1 MKQVFKRFLSLALAM
16 LMVLT
21 LLPAMTTTAW
31 AATSGT
37 VTDLADKNIG
47 LSFDG
52 TADNAW
58 TASSTQII
66 GKARSTSGSGCG
78 GGKDYRSTLT
88 ITNNKTTEA
97 TLSFDYTVVVSEG
110 TILVNNTTTTEAGN
124 FSQELVAG
132 GTITVEIESGSTSA
146 DTQITMSNVKLV
158 ADVSATVTFQPA
170 ENGSYT
176 VDGQNITEVYTHT
189 QSSMTAYQVAATP
202 AEGYRFKG
210 WYDVA
215 SGKCISTD
223 AKTALNF
230 DSDRTI
236 TARFVSKELALFEA
250 GGQVF
255 DDLNEAVA
263 YAQTNR
269 QSKIT
274 LATDGSISGT
284 YTIPAGITLLIP
296 FDEAKTCYT
305 STPAP
310 TTSQAGAKVFRT
322 LTMAAGSSLTLASG
336 AAISIGGQYY
346 APSGGASG
354 KMVGPYGYIKMESG
368 SAITVQSGANLY
380 AWGFISGSGAVTVQS
395 GGSVYEWYQVL
406 DFRGG
411 TATSNMGNKVF
422 PFSQYAVQNVEVP
435 LTLHAGASEKVYTA
449 VYAMKKINPTSIPFI
464 GNDGMFKI
472 VSGSLTKAYDGATD
486 RIHYTIDGVAEV
498 NSLNLKLAGMSVS
511 SSSYVLPLTNNMTI
525 NLTTGS
531 KLTINQTAALL
542 PGVQASIAEGAELV
556 VSNGKSIYIYDSGE
570 WGGYCGGS
578 SQQFI
583 PVVCAPGRTGKRAPL
598 ADVQVDVNGT
608 LTAIGGIYT
617 TASGADICSSNGTGK
632 YIQRGAPG
640 TETKTYQYTQSGSSV
655 TSHEIPITAA
665 KLHNADGSY
674 TETANAS
681 VGTTIPYLDGVWGG
695 AANITVDFDA
705 NGGEG
710 TMTTWTGKPN
720 TSIDLPKNTFTRENY
735 TFTGWNTKADGTGKG
750 YADGAI
756 VSFDADTTLYAQW
769 TQNPVIT
776 FDANGGKGTMGTQ
789 TVKPDEA
796 TALTA
801 NTFTRADY
809 DFTGWNT
816 AKDGTGKFYADGANI
831 TTNGNVTLYA
841 QWTLHKYHV
850 RWLNWDN
857 TVLQEGDYTCE
868 DTAGWDDWNN
878 ETPSRPEDENYTYV
892 FASRWD
898 PYDETKGI
906 DGWGFKPHEDV
917 DFKAVFNEF
926 KKLTVTFDANG
937 GIGTMDSVKI
947 VNGASG
953 KYYTLP
959 KCTSTREGYDF
970 DGWLITGTVGYN
982 NFNKFE
988 LHDDKWDE
996 DMLLAFSDLTLK
1008 ASWKD
1013 NHSLT
1018 EVRGSREPTCTEE
1031 GYAGDTYCKVC
1042 GEVRKT
1048 GESIP
1053 AKGHSWNEGV
1063 ITTSPT
1069 CLNAGVKTYTC
1080 TVCNA
1085 TKTEAITA
1093 TGHTIV
1099 NVPEEPATCTEPG
1112 HKAGTKCSVCKAILS
1127 GMEEIPAKGHTEV
1140 IDEAVAATCTTP
1152 GKTEGKHC
1160 SVCNEVLVPQE
1171 EIPAKGHTE
1180 VIDEAVAAT
1189 CTIPGKTEGKHC
1201 SVCNEILVAQ
1211 TEIPAKGHTEVTDAA
1226 VAATCTEPGKTEGK
1240 HCSVCNEIIVAQTEI
1255 PAKGHTEVIDAAV
1268 EATCTTP
1275 GKTEGKHCSVC
1286 NTIIVAQTEIPATG
1300 HTEKTVV
1307 GKPATCTE
1315 TGLTDGISCS
1325 VCGTVIKAQEEIP
1338 AKGHSWDAGVI
1349 TIAATCENAGV
1360 KTYTCTVCNATKT
1373 EAIDATG
1380 HTPVEVAEQPATCE
1394 EPGHKAGTKCS
1405 VCGATIS
1412 GMEEIPATGHTEVV
1426 DAAVEATCTKTGLT
1440 EGKHCSACNK
1450 VIVAQT
1456 EIPAKGHTEVID
1468 PAVEPTCT
1476 KPGKT
1481 EGKHCSVCNE
1491 ILVTQEEISAKGHTE
1506 EIRDA
1511 KEATLT
1517 ENGYTGDKYC
1527 SVCNELLEAGTVIP
1541 KTGVTITWIV
1551 DGKTTTEVYEKGAMP
1566 SYKGET
1572 TKTEDKHCTY
1582 TFAGWD
1588 KALVAVTEDATYT
1601 AQFTA
1606 TGKNGLCTEDDGIY
1620 WLENGEHAEFP
1631 GLIRINIG
1639 TEEQPRYHY
1648 YYFGEDGKAVK
1659 NGNYKVDKNNGL
1671 PLPCYKYAFD
1681 AEGIIIHDED
1691 TSKNGICEDDGSK
1704 FNYIDGV
1711 KVGEGLICVDG
1722 KYYYAKTSSG
1732 EIVMNQGY
1740 WITKTN
1746 DLPVAAGIYHFDADG
1761 VMQINGFVTVNGG
1774 TYYHEKGTLVKG
1786 FAKIDDDYY
1795 FFNKETGKM
1804 YKDANMWVDENGD
1817 GIKGGIYHFG
1827 TDGKMVVPDLVN
1839 GKKTIVTED
1848 GDQYF
1853 TIDGVRMSGLYEL
1866 NGEYYYADSTGKL
1879 VTSGSAYIGTELL
1892 SGEGWYGFDADGKL
1906 IKTGFVIGGD
1916 GYTYYYNNGERAKGF
1931 TKIGEDYYFFNAGS
1945 GKMYK
1950 DANMWVGANDY
1961 GVEGGMH
1968 YFDADGKMFIP
1979 NVEHGAKKIVN
1990 ENGKLYFTIDGVKM
2004 TNGLYTLDDAYYYAR
2019 SSGELVVGNSYYLGT
2034 DLLSGEGWYGF
2045 DADGKLIKTGFV
2057 IGGDGYT
2064 YYYNNGERAR
2074 GFTKIGE
2081 DYYFFNA
2088 GSGKLYKDATLW
2100 VGTNDLGIEVGM
2112 HYFGTDGK
2120 MTNS

>member
-1 MKQVFKRFLSLALAM
+1 M
-16 LMVLT
+16 
-21 LLPAMTTTAW
+21 
-31 AATSGT
+31 
-37 VTDLADKNIG
+37 
-47 LSFDG
+47 
-52 TADNAW
+52 
-58 TASSTQII
+58 
-66 GKARSTSGSGCG
+66 
-78 GGKDYRSTLT
+78 
-88 ITNNKTTEA
+88 
-97 TLSFDYTVVVSEG
+97 
-110 TILVNNTTTTEAGN
+110 
-124 FSQELVAG
+124 
-132 GTITVEIESGSTSA
+132 
-146 DTQITMSNVKLV
+146 
-158 ADVSATVTFQPA
+158 
-170 ENGSYT
+170 
-176 VDGQNITEVYTHT
+176 
-189 QSSMTAYQVAATP
+189 
-202 AEGYRFKG
+202 
-210 WYDVA
+210 
-215 SGKCISTD
+215 
-223 AKTALNF
+223 
-230 DSDRTI
+230 
-236 TARFVSKELALFEA
+236 
-250 GGQVF
+250 
-255 DDLNEAVA
+255 
-263 YAQTNR
+263 
-269 QSKIT
+269 
-274 LATDGSISGT
+274 
-284 YTIPAGITLLIP
+284 
-296 FDEAKTCYT
+296 
-305 STPAP
+305 
-310 TTSQAGAKVFRT
+310 
-322 LTMAAGSSLTLASG
+322 
-336 AAISIGGQYY
+336 
-346 APSGGASG
+346 
-354 KMVGPYGYIKMESG
+354 
-368 SAITVQSGANLY
+368 
-380 AWGFISGSGAVTVQS
+380 
-395 GGSVYEWYQVL
+395 
-406 DFRGG
+406 
-411 TATSNMGNKVF
+411 
-422 PFSQYAVQNVEVP
+422 
-435 LTLHAGASEKVYTA
+435 
-449 VYAMKKINPTSIPFI
+449 
-464 GNDGMFKI
+464 
-472 VSGSLTKAYDGATD
+472 
-486 RIHYTIDGVAEV
+486 
-498 NSLNLKLAGMSVS
+498 
-511 SSSYVLPLTNNMTI
+511 
-525 NLTTGS
+525 
-531 KLTINQTAALL
+531 
-542 PGVQASIAEGAELV
+542 
-556 VSNGKSIYIYDSGE
+556 
-570 WGGYCGGS
+570 
-578 SQQFI
+578 
-583 PVVCAPGRTGKRAPL
+583 
-598 ADVQVDVNGT
+598 
-608 LTAIGGIYT
+608 
-617 TASGADICSSNGTGK
+617 
-632 YIQRGAPG
+632 
-640 TETKTYQYTQSGSSV
+640 
-655 TSHEIPITAA
+655 
-665 KLHNADGSY
+665 
-674 TETANAS
+674 
-681 VGTTIPYLDGVWGG
+681 
-695 AANITVDFDA
+695 
-705 NGGEG
+705 
-710 TMTTWTGKPN
+710 
-720 TSIDLPKNTFTRENY
+720 
-735 TFTGWNTKADGTGKG
+735 
-750 YADGAI
+750 
-756 VSFDADTTLYAQW
+756 
-769 TQNPVIT
+769 
-776 FDANGGKGTMGTQ
+776 
-789 TVKPDEA
+789 
-796 TALTA
+796 
-801 NTFTRADY
+801 
-809 DFTGWNT
+809 
-816 AKDGTGKFYADGANI
+816 
-831 TTNGNVTLYA
+831 
-841 QWTLHKYHV
+841 
-850 RWLNWDN
+850 
-857 TVLQEGDYTCE
+857 QEGDYTCE

-988 LHDDKWDE
+988 LHDEKWDE

-1069 CLNAGVKTYTC
+1069 CL
-1080 TVCNA
+1080 
-1085 TKTEAITA
+1085 
-1093 TGHTIV
+1093 
-1099 NVPEEPATCTEPG
+1099 
-1112 HKAGTKCSVCKAILS
+1112 
-1127 GMEEIPAKGHTEV
+1127 
-1140 IDEAVAATCTTP
+1140 
-1152 GKTEGKHC
+1152 
-1160 SVCNEVLVPQE
+1160 
-1171 EIPAKGHTE
+1171 
-1180 VIDEAVAAT
+1180 
-1189 CTIPGKTEGKHC
+1189 
-1201 SVCNEILVAQ
+1201 
-1211 TEIPAKGHTEVTDAA
+1211 
-1226 VAATCTEPGKTEGK
+1226 
-1240 HCSVCNEIIVAQTEI
+1240 
-1255 PAKGHTEVIDAAV
+1255 
-1268 EATCTTP
+1268 
-1275 GKTEGKHCSVC
+1275 
-1286 NTIIVAQTEIPATG
+1286 
-1300 HTEKTVV
+1300 
-1307 GKPATCTE
+1307 
-1315 TGLTDGISCS
+1315 
-1325 VCGTVIKAQEEIP
+1325 
-1338 AKGHSWDAGVI
+1338 
-1349 TIAATCENAGV
+1349 NAGV

-1659 NGNYKVDKNNGL
+1659 DGNYKVDKNNGL

-1916 GYTYYYNNGERAKGF
+1916 GYTYYYNNGERARGF